1 MTALSRRTLIGIGA
15 VAAGAAAIALAALEL
30 PLGLGRRYRHTA
42 YDDLLGLL
50 NDRDTGA
57 RVGRAVLAELNPF
70 DENATASQLRRTVHG
85 NFADAAANDA
95 INGRL
100 IEAGGWVLPASFALV
115 CALAAE
121 SA

>member
-1 MTALSRRTLIGIGA
+1 MSSLSRRALIGIGT
-15 VAAGAAAIALAALEL
+15 VAAGAAAIAVAALEI
-30 PLGLGRRYRHTA
+30 PFGIGRHYRHTA

-50 NDRDTGA
+50 SNRETGA
-57 RVGRAVLAELNPF
+57 RVGRAVLAEINPF
-70 DENATASQLRRTVHG
+70 DENATASELRRTVHG
-85 NFADAAANDA
+85 SFADAAANDA